1 MKKQI
6 LILILSFGVTLTQA
20 QNFKPQNP
28 TLTPHISGPNCWNQ
42 ALMSVS
48 LLETPRFTSDEEFV
62 YLINKSCTQTDS
74 PSYGSLGRMNDQEGE
89 VHAFIWISETE
100 VYAKHSMGAFEQ
112 PSFMPTRYMLDTYL
126 LHEECLPTSI
136 NPACFRQTTYYIC
149 GELAP
154 EIKAQQIELRPLDL
168 ILNEIVY
175 SLDTISK
182 PRHTCESAF
191 LEKRFAK
198 LQTFI
203 NALEIFKSSGLIIEP
218 GYLKTW
224 VVSAT
229 EQLYEIKFNT
239 YSETCLNTN
248 LNYRRNYG
256 LFETAK
262 KSLSSIL

>member
-1 MKKQI
+1 MMKQT
-6 LILILSFGVTLTQA
+6 LILMLGLGVSYTQA
-20 QNFKPQNP
+20 QSFRPQNP
-28 TLTPHISGPNCWNQ
+28 ALTPHISGPNCWNQ

-48 LLETPRFTSDEEFV
+48 LLETARFTSDEEFV

-74 PSYGSLGRMNDQEGE
+74 PSYGNLGRMSDQEGD

-112 PSFMPTRYMLDTYL
+112 PRFMPIQHMLDTYL
-126 LHEECLPTSI
+126 LHEECLSTST
-136 NPACFRQTTYYIC
+136 NPACFRKITYYHC

-154 EIKAQQIELRPLDL
+154 EIKAQQLELRPLDL
-168 ILNEIVY
+168 ILNDIVY
-175 SLDTISK
+175 GSDTISK
-182 PRHTCESAF
+182 PRHTCESGF
-191 LEKRFAK
+191 LDKRFTK

-203 NALEIFKSSGLIIEP
+203 KTLKIFKGTGHIIEP
-218 GYLKTW
+218 EYLKTW
-224 VVSAT
+224 VVSAK
-229 EQLYEIKFNT
+229 EQLDEIEFST

-262 KSLSSIL
+262 NNLDSIL